1 MKTRKHTILSLTGAM
16 GSLAFAGTAPSA
28 QAATITGVTIE
39 DVSSQLDGT
48 SGQPQFNRVAEN
60 TINGSGFE
68 PNGAGT
74 HSNAN
79 GNDNDMWLTTG
90 TFTTPNDPLPAH
102 ITYDLEG
109 NYDLSSFTVWNY
121 NENSA
126 TGRGANGVTV
136 SVASSV
142 GGSFTAL
149 AGITTFEEAP
159 GDATTAFGETFDL
172 TALAAA
178 DNVRLLRIDIAT
190 NHGGDNSFAGLSEI
204 RFDGT
209 VVPEPSS
216 STALLGLGGL
226 ALLRRRRK

>member
-1 MKTRKHTILSLTGAM
+1 MNMTTKTLFAAAITG
-16 GSLAFAGTAPSA
+16 LAITSA

-39 DVSSQLDGT
+39 DVSSEIATFARTAD
-48 SGQPQFNRVAEN
+48 N
-60 TINGSGFE
+60 TLNG
-68 PNGAGT
+68 GAGFQAGVQST
-74 HSNAN
+74 HTDSTAN
-79 GNDNDMWLTTG
+79 GNDMWLSQG
-90 TFTTPNDPLPAH
+90 NFVSGGAPFDPLPAH
-102 ITYDLEG
+102 ITYDLED

-121 NENSA
+121 NEENA

>member
-1 MKTRKHTILSLTGAM
+1 MKLNKTMKTTM
-16 GSLAFAGTAPSA
+16 SLAALAGLALTTST

-149 AGITTFEEAP
+149 AGITTFVEAP

-209 VVPEPSS
+209 VVPEPTT
-216 STALLGLGGL
+216 TALLGLGGL
-226 ALLRRRRK
+226 ALILRRRK